1 MLVESWLQIEGFTFG
16 VRKPLTFSGQG
27 YLSSLALSFLSP
39 IFSAKRILK
48 IGARHLRRG
57 GEVFSLTVKSCTS
70 SFKRSSPGIARYCH
84 LCPQRRGARI
94 NPHPMSADLA
104 GPSLEAVSPSSSE
117 SSCPSK
123 STELAFSF
131 KFVSWFR
138 TGAKAALNISAKVF
152 AEGIF

>member
-27 YLSSLALSFLSP
+27 YLSSLALSFLS
-39 IFSAKRILK
+39 IFSAKRLLK

-57 GEVFSLTVKSCTS
+57 GEVFSLTVKSCAS
-70 SFKRSSPGIARYCH
+70 SFQRSSPGIARYCH

-117 SSCPSK
+117 SSCPFRSI
-123 STELAFSF
+123 ELAFSF

-138 TGAKAALNISAKVF
+138 TGSFEHIRKSVC
-152 AEGIF
+152 

>member
-1 MLVESWLQIEGFTFG
+1 MLVESWLQIEGFAFG

-27 YLSSLALSFLSP
+27 YLSSLALIFLSP
-39 IFSAKRILK
+39 IFSARRILK
-48 IGARHLRRG
+48 IGARHLRRS
-57 GEVFSLTVKSCTS
+57 GEVFSLTVKSCAS
-70 SFKRSSPGIARYCH
+70 SFKKSSPGIARYCH

-117 SSCPSK
+117 SSCPFRSI
-123 STELAFSF
+123 ELAFSF

-138 TGAKAALNISAKVF
+138 TGSFEHIRKSVC
-152 AEGIF
+152 

>member
-39 IFSAKRILK
+39 IFSAKRLLK

-57 GEVFSLTVKSCTS
+57 GEVFSLTVKSCAS

-117 SSCPSK
+117 SSCPFGALS
-123 STELAFSF
+123 SHSRSSSSAGSEL
-131 KFVSWFR
+131 
-138 TGAKAALNISAKVF
+138 AALNISAKVF
-152 AEGIF
+152 AEAIF

>member
-1 MLVESWLQIEGFTFG
+1 MLVESWLQIEGFAFG

-39 IFSAKRILK
+39 IFSARRILK
-48 IGARHLRRG
+48 IGARHLRRS
-57 GEVFSLTVKSCTS
+57 GEVFSLTVKSCAS
-70 SFKRSSPGIARYCH
+70 SFKKSSPGIARYCH

-117 SSCPSK
+117 SSCPFRSI
-123 STELAFSF
+123 ELAFSF

-138 TGAKAALNISAKVF
+138 TGSFEHIRKSVC
-152 AEGIF
+152 